1 MKEEFKKII
10 KKISSCKTCF
20 IMAHENLDLD
30 ALGSSIGI
38 YLIAKSRNKKA
49 YIIIDDKTHELGV
62 EKILREQ
69 EGCINIIKSDK
80 INDYLEKNKNLLII
94 LDTNKKNLVQS
105 KKVLDIISDKIIID
119 HHETGKESIKN
130 ALILND
136 TTTSS
141 TCQIITEFI
150 EYLKLDISSTYA
162 TIILSGIVLDTNNF
176 TLKTSSDTFYA
187 AHYLTSMG
195 GSAKKVQYLLKQDL
209 DEYNERQ
216 KLMTNI
222 ETINNKVALTKA
234 SSYTF
239 FRREDLARVAD
250 TLLFFNNI
258 EASFVI
264 GKISKEIV
272 GVSVRSLG
280 NYEIDSILTEI
291 GGGGDKYNG
300 AAIFKNKTINEVEK
314 LIKKVIKEKREE

>member
-94 LDTNKKNLVQS
+94 LDTNKKNLVQ
-105 KKVLDIISDKIIID
+105 
-119 HHETGKESIKN
+119 SIKN